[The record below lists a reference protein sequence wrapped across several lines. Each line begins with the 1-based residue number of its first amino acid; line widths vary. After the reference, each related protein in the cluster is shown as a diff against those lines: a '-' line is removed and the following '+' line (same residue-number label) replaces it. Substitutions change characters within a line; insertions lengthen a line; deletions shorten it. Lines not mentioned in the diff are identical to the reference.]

1 MNEQVLADGL
11 ISFVCFIII
20 VTFHEWGHAWTA
32 LKFGDDTAY
41 QMGRVSLNPA
51 AHIDAFGTIIFPLAS
66 VLFAATGFG
75 GIAGLLLGWGRPV
88 PVNLSRLKNRFWAD
102 IIVSLAGPIMNLV
115 LVLIA
120 LPLMWIAQ
128 HFNQKMVV
136 EFGTDLVRL
145 SLFLFFFNML
155 PIPPLDGSRV
165 ARRLVGMKEETFAKI
180 AQYGIYMLIIAI
192 NIPPI
197 MIGLVLATEISSL
210 VLGRLFGLPLSE
222 INLGQIG

>member
-1 MNEQVLADGL
+1 M
-11 ISFVCFIII
+11 F
-20 VTFHEWGHAWTA
+20 
-32 LKFGDDTAY
+32 
-41 QMGRVSLNPA
+41 
-51 AHIDAFGTIIFPLAS
+51 
-66 VLFAATGFG
+66 
-75 GIAGLLLGWGRPV
+75 
-88 PVNLSRLKNRFWAD
+88 
-102 IIVSLAGPIMNLV
+102 
-115 LVLIA
+115 
-120 LPLMWIAQ
+120 
-128 HFNQKMVV
+128 V

-210 VLGRLFGLPLSE
+210 VLGRMFGLPLSE